1 MSNYYIP
8 EELQELPQWLCWTSN
23 RIPINPTKIKY
34 PYAKVN
40 DPNTWGT
47 YDEAFWAYND
57 RDLLGI
63 GFVFTED
70 DPYVGIDIDKCR
82 NPLDGTLTKESMM
95 IIRLLNSYTEVSPSG
110 TGLHVIVKSLLPFR
124 GKQGDEFE
132 IYHHGRFFTM
142 TGHHYSP
149 TPLKIQ
155 QRDDQV
161 FQLIDKYFPDEM
173 IGVKDKRIYE
183 LAKKNFRNI
192 GIMKS
197 LWKNLD

>member
-1 MSNYYIP
+1 MSLYNIP
-8 EELQELPQWLCWTSN
+8 KELRELPQWVCWN
-23 RIPINPTKIKY
+23 NQKIPINPIKQKF
-34 PYAKVN
+34 PYASVMN
-40 DPNTWGT
+40 PDTWGT
-47 YDEAFWAYND
+47 FDEAFNAYEWWGWS
-57 RDLLGI
+57 GI

-82 NPLDGTLTKESMM
+82 NPIDGTITKEAML
-95 IIRLLNSYTEVSPSG
+95 IIRLLNSYTDFSPSG

-124 GKQGDEFE
+124 GKQCDEFE
-132 IYHHGRFFTM
+132 IYHHGRYFTM

-183 LAKKNFRNI
+183 LAKKHFKNI

-197 LWKNLD
+197 LWKGLD